1 MIGNSPESCGDIS
14 RAAWDRYV
22 LQHPGATPYHLRG
35 WQKAVASTYGHTPC
49 YLAVRGKSSDPDSP
63 VRGLLPLFH
72 FRAPATEGRLISL
85 PFFDCAGLL
94 ADDPAA
100 ESSLLAAALEL
111 AAELGAAHLE
121 IRQDRPGPLLGREEL
136 EALVPGFAYQAHAF
150 KVGLRRSLP
159 SSAETLWRLL
169 PAKVR
174 NQVRKAR
181 RCGCVG
187 RIGGREF
194 LDDFYAVFSRNMRDL
209 GSPVHS
215 RRLFAEIFH
224 HFPGQARIIL
234 VERQGQAL
242 AAALVFRFGV
252 TFYNPWASSL
262 RSFRP
267 LCPNMLLYW
276 EMLAH
281 ACGQGLRF
289 FDFGRSSPGASTCAF
304 KLQWGA
310 EMRPLT
316 WHVFSRTAE
325 PWLPRRETLVIESWK
340 SLDLALSLKL
350 GPELRRFISL

>member
-1 MIGNSPESCGDIS
+1 MIGNSLKPCRDIDE
-14 RAAWDRYV
+14 AAWDAYILR
-22 LQHPGATPYHLRG
+22 HPGASLYHLHG
-35 WQKAVASTYGHTPC
+35 WRQVVAATYGHIPFYLGVPC
-49 YLAVRGKSSDPDSP
+49 ASSDHDSAVRGI
-63 VRGLLPLFH
+63 LPLFH
-72 FRAPATEGRLISL
+72 FRGPAAEGRLISL

-94 ADDPAA
+94 ADDPAT
-100 ESSLLAAALEL
+100 ETNLLAAALEL

-121 IRQDRPGPLLGREEL
+121 IRQDRPGLLLDQEEL
-136 EALVPGFAYQAHAF
+136 DALTPGLAYRAHSF

-159 SSAETLWRLL
+159 SSAEALWLLL

-187 RIGGREF
+187 RIGGREQ

-209 GSPVHS
+209 GSPVHAK
-215 RRLFAEIFH
+215 RLFVEIFH
-224 HFPGQARIIL
+224 HFPDQARIIL
-234 VERQGQAL
+234 VERKRQPV
-242 AAALVFRFGV
+242 AASLVFRFGE
-252 TFYNPWASSL
+252 TLYNPWASSL

-276 EMLAH
+276 EMLSH
-281 ACGQGLRF
+281 ACGLGLRF

-310 EMRPLT
+310 EMRPLI

-325 PWLPRRETLVIESWK
+325 PWHPQRETLVIESWK
-340 SLDLALSLKL
+340 SLDLAISREL

>member
-1 MIGNSPESCGDIS
+1 MIGNNPEPCRDIDG
-14 RAAWDRYV
+14 ATWDRYV
-22 LQHPGATPYHLRG
+22 LRHPGACPYHLRG
-35 WQKAVASTYGHTPC
+35 WRQIIASTYGHIPW
-49 YLAVRGKSSDPDSP
+49 YLAVPGSSSEPDSP
-63 VRGLLPLFH
+63 VRGLLPLFLFH
-72 FRAPATEGRLISL
+72 SPDRKGRLISL
-85 PFFDCAGLL
+85 PFFDNAGLL
-94 ADDPAA
+94 ADDPAT
-100 ESSLLAAALEL
+100 ERSLLAAALEL
-111 AAELGAAHLE
+111 TAEVNAAHLE
-121 IRQDRPGPLLGREEL
+121 IRQDRPGPLLAQEEL
-136 EALVPGFAYQAHAF
+136 EALAPGLTYQAHGF

-159 SSAETLWRLL
+159 PSAETLWGLL

-174 NQVRKAR
+174 NQIRKAR
-181 RCGCVG
+181 QCDCAG
-187 RIGGREF
+187 RIGGRGL

-215 RRLFAEIFH
+215 RRLFTEIFH

-234 VERQGQAL
+234 VERKKQPL
-242 AAALVFRFGV
+242 AAALVFRFGE
-252 TFYNPWASSL
+252 TLYNPWASSL

-276 EMLAH
+276 EMLSH

-310 EMRPLT
+310 KMRPLT

-325 PWLPRRETLVIESWK
+325 PWLPQRETLVIESWK
-340 SLDLALSLKL
+340 SLNLALSREL